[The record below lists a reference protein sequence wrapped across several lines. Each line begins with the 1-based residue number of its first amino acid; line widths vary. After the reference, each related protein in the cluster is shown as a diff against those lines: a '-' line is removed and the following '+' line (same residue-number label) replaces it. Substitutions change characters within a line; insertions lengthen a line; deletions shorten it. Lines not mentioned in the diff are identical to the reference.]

1 MEGKKNSQ
9 NVFFPPPSKLL
20 CRCSQCKNNADL
32 FFYYY
37 YFFGEV
43 CVVTC
48 CLTFDCNR
56 SQCYLVTIHHLSI
69 LQLEN
74 LFFFYFRLECVV
86 FFLSLVLCL
95 CLESVGERNIDQVFF
110 ALDQWRCPNRDER
123 VGWVFP
129 LVSLDVY

>member
-1 MEGKKNSQ
+1 MLPGDHPSPVNSSIRKS
-9 NVFFPPPSKLL
+9 FFL
-20 CRCSQCKNNADL
+20 N
-32 FFYYY
+32 
-37 YFFGEV
+37 
-43 CVVTC
+43 
-48 CLTFDCNR
+48 
-56 SQCYLVTIHHLSI
+56 
-69 LQLEN
+69 
-74 LFFFYFRLECVV
+74 FRLECVV